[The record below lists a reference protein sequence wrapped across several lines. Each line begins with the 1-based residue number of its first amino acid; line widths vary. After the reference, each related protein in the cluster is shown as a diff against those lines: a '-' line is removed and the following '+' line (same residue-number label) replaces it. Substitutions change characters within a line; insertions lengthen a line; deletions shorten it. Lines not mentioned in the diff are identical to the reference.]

1 MKLLKSAILG
11 ILLAATLP
19 SLATADIRKEAIQFA
34 KGTTGASVSGR
45 ITGDETVDYTLRA
58 KAGQTLHVN
67 LKADSAMAY
76 FNVLPPGSSGEAI
89 FIGSTLGDTFEGKLD
104 MDGEYTVRVYQMRA
118 GARRGESA
126 QYTLTTRIDGGAST
140 ATGAQAGFDQTLEM
154 FGVSFHVSSPNAA
167 SGNTVTIKPSGL
179 SQDNSAFT
187 DEITGVVLRAEVN
200 DLNVDQS
207 PEVYVY
213 VKPPGDT
220 ARMQLV
226 AYSANRK
233 ASLSSIYLP
242 PIEDT
247 PGAAQGFAGQD
258 DMAVLE
264 GVLARRFSIGG
275 GKMRQLQYKLVPG
288 EAGWQL
294 KFDRMDEF

>member
-1 MKLLKSAILG
+1 MPNRSFLAV
-11 ILLAATLP
+11 LLAISLP
-19 SLATADIRKEAIQFA
+19 ALAASGIRKEAIQFA
-34 KGTTGASVSGR
+34 KGSSAASVSGR
-45 ITGDETVDYTLRA
+45 ISGEETVDYTLRA
-58 KAGQTLHVN
+58 RAGQTLHVT

-89 FIGSTLGDTFEGKLD
+89 FIGSTLGDTFEGTLD
-104 MDGEYTVRVYQMRA
+104 QDGEYTVRVYQMRA

-126 QYTLTTRIDGGAST
+126 QYTISTRIDGATAST
-140 ATGAQAGFDQTLEM
+140 AARGFDQTLDL
-154 FGVSFHVSSPNAA
+154 FGISFHVSSPNSA
-167 SGNTVTIKPSGL
+167 SANTLTIAPAGLSKDNAILTQEISGL
-179 SQDNSAFT
+179 VT
-187 DEITGVVLRAEVN
+187 RAEVA
-200 DLNVDQS
+200 DLNADQS

-213 VKPPGDT
+213 IKPPAAT

-258 DMAVLE
+258 DMAVVE
-264 GVLARRFSIGG
+264 SVLARRFSIGG
-275 GKMRQLQYKLVPG
+275 GKMRQLQYKLVSG
-288 EAGWQL
+288 ETGWLL
-294 KFDRMDEF
+294 KFDRMSEF

>member
-1 MKLLKSAILG
+1 MKILKSAVLG
-11 ILLAATLP
+11 MLLASALP
-19 SLATADIRKEAIQFA
+19 ALAADGIRKEALQFA
-34 KGTTGASVSGR
+34 KGSSGASVSGR

-89 FIGSTLGDTFEGKLD
+89 FIGSTLGDTFEGKLEQ
-104 MDGEYTVRVYQMRA
+104 DGEYTVRVYQMRA

-126 QYTLTTRIDGGAST
+126 QYTLSTRIDGAPS
-140 ATGAQAGFDQTLEM
+140 AAAAKGFDQRLEM

-167 SGNTVTIKPSGL
+167 SGNTVTITPSGL
-179 SQDNSAFT
+179 SKDNSAFT
-187 DEITGVVLRAEVN
+187 EQVSGVVLRAEVN
-200 DLNVDQS
+200 DLNVDRS

-247 PGAAQGFAGQD
+247 PGAAAGFAGQD

-264 GVLARRFSIGG
+264 GVLARRFSIGD
-275 GKMRQLQYKLVPG
+275 GKMRQMQYKLVPG

>member
-1 MKLLKSAILG
+1 MKILHSVILG
-11 ILLAATLP
+11 ILLASSVPTHA
-19 SLATADIRKEAIQFA
+19 ADGIRKEAIQFA
-34 KGTTGASVSGR
+34 QGSSGASVSGR

-58 KAGQTLHVN
+58 KAGQTLHAK

-89 FIGSTLGDTFEGKLD
+89 FIGSTLGDTFEGKLEQ
-104 MDGEYTVRVYQMRA
+104 DGEYTVRVYQMRA

-126 QYTLTTRIDGGAST
+126 QYTLSTRIDGAPSAAT
-140 ATGAQAGFDQTLEM
+140 AKGFDQTLEM
-154 FGVSFHVSSPNAA
+154 FGVSFHVSSPNVA
-167 SGNTVTIKPSGL
+167 SGNTVTIAPSGL
-179 SQDNSAFT
+179 SKDNSAFT
-187 DEITGVVLRAEVN
+187 EQVSGVVLRAEVN

-213 VKPPGDT
+213 VKPAGDA

-247 PGAAQGFAGQD
+247 PGAAAGFAGQD

-264 GVLARRFSIGG
+264 GVLARRFSIGA

>member
-1 MKLLKSAILG
+1 MKMLSSVILG
-11 ILLAATLP
+11 IVLATTLPALAAD
-19 SLATADIRKEAIQFA
+19 AIRKEAIQFA
-34 KGTTGASVSGR
+34 KGSSGASVSGR

-67 LKADSAMAY
+67 LKADSTMAY
-76 FNVLPPGSSGEAI
+76 FNVLPPGSTGEAI
-89 FIGSTLGDTFEGKLD
+89 FIGSTLGDTFEGMLEV
-104 MDGEYTVRVYQMRA
+104 DGEYTVRVYQMRA

-126 QYTLTTRIDGGAST
+126 KYTLSTRIDGGASAT
-140 ATGAQAGFDQTLEM
+140 AAKGFDQTLEM

-167 SGNTVTIKPSGL
+167 SGNTVTVTPSGL

-187 DEITGVVLRAEVN
+187 EAVTGSVLRAEVA
-200 DLNVDQS
+200 DLNIDQS

-213 VKPPGDT
+213 VKPAGEM

-233 ASLSSIYLP
+233 ASLSDIFLP
-242 PIEDT
+242 PIEDV
-247 PGAAQGFAGQD
+247 PGAAKGFAGQD
-258 DMAVLE
+258 DMAVVE
-264 GVLARRFSIGG
+264 SVFARRFSIGG

-288 EAGWQL
+288 EAGWRL
-294 KFDRMDEF
+294 KFDRMDES

>member
-1 MKLLKSAILG
+1 MKMLHSVILG
-11 ILLAATLP
+11 ILLASSVPTHA
-19 SLATADIRKEAIQFA
+19 ADGIRKEAIQFA
-34 KGTTGASVSGR
+34 KGSSGASVSGR

-58 KAGQTLHVN
+58 KAGQKLHVH
-67 LKADSAMAY
+67 LKADSSMAY

-89 FIGSTLGDTFEGKLD
+89 FIGSTLGDTFEGTLEK
-104 MDGEYTVRVYQMRA
+104 DGEYTVRVYQMRA

-126 QYTLTTRIDGGAST
+126 QYTLSTRIDGAAS
-140 ATGAQAGFDQTLEM
+140 AAAAKGFDQTLEM

-167 SGNTVTIKPSGL
+167 NGNTVTIKPSGL
-179 SQDNSAFT
+179 SKDNSAFT
-187 DEITGVVLRAEVN
+187 EEVTGVVLRAEVN

-213 VKPPGDT
+213 VKPPGDS

-247 PGAAQGFAGQD
+247 PGAAKGFAGQD

>member
-1 MKLLKSAILG
+1 MKLLNSAILG

-19 SLATADIRKEAIQFA
+19 TLAVADIRKEAIQFA
-34 KGTTGASVSGR
+34 RGTTGASVSGR
-45 ITGDETVDYTLRA
+45 ITGDQTVDYTLRA
-58 KAGQTLHVN
+58 KAGQTLHVH

-76 FNVLPPGSSGEAI
+76 FNVLPPGSTGEAV

-104 MDGEYTVRVYQMRA
+104 QDGEYTVRVYQMRA

-126 QYTLTTRIDGGAST
+126 QYTLTARIDGGAST
-140 ATGAQAGFDQTLEM
+140 ATGASAGFDQTLEM
-154 FGVSFHVSSPNAA
+154 FGVTFHVTSPNAV
-167 SGNTVTIKPSGL
+167 SGNTVKITPSGL

-187 DEITGVVLRAEVN
+187 EEVTGTVLRAEVA
-200 DLNVDQS
+200 DLNIDQS

-213 VKPPGDT
+213 VKPPGDLS
-220 ARMQLV
+220 RMQLV

-233 ASLSSIYLP
+233 ASLSDIFLP
-242 PIEDT
+242 PIEDI
-247 PGAAQGFAGQD
+247 PGAADGFAGQD
-258 DMAVLE
+258 DMAVIE
-264 GVLARRFSIGG
+264 SVFARRFSIGG

-288 EAGWQL
+288 EAGWRL

>member
-1 MKLLKSAILG
+1 MKMLHSVILG
-11 ILLAATLP
+11 ILLASSVPTHA
-19 SLATADIRKEAIQFA
+19 ADGIRKEAIQFA
-34 KGTTGASVSGR
+34 QGSSGASVSGR

-89 FIGSTLGDTFEGKLD
+89 FIGSTLGDTFEGKLEQ
-104 MDGEYTVRVYQMRA
+104 DGEYTVRVYQMRA

-126 QYTLTTRIDGGAST
+126 QYTLSTRIDGGAS
-140 ATGAQAGFDQTLEM
+140 AAAAKGFDQTLEM

-167 SGNTVTIKPSGL
+167 NGNTVTIKPSGL
-179 SQDNSAFT
+179 SKDNSAFT
-187 DEITGVVLRAEVN
+187 EEVSGVVLRAEVN

-275 GKMRQLQYKLVPG
+275 GKMRQMQYKLVPG

>member
-1 MKLLKSAILG
+1 MKLLNSAILG

-34 KGTTGASVSGR
+34 RGSSGASVSGR

-67 LKADSAMAY
+67 LKADSSMAY
-76 FNVLPPGSSGEAI
+76 FNVLPPGSTGEAI
-89 FIGSTLGDTFEGKLD
+89 FIGSTLGDTFEGKLEQ
-104 MDGEYTVRVYQMRA
+104 DGEYTVRVYQMRA

-126 QYTLTTRIDGGAST
+126 KYTLSTRIDGAASAT
-140 ATGAQAGFDQTLEM
+140 AAFDQSLEM

-167 SGNTVTIKPSGL
+167 NGNTVTIKPSGL
-179 SQDNSAFT
+179 SKDNSAFT

-226 AYSANRK
+226 AYSANRN

-264 GVLARRFSIGG
+264 GVLARRFSIGD
-275 GKMRQLQYKLVPG
+275 GKMRQMQYKLVSG

>member
-1 MKLLKSAILG
+1 MKLLNSAILG
-11 ILLAATLP
+11 ILLAASLP
-19 SLATADIRKEAIQFA
+19 ALAADGIRKEAIQFA
-34 KGTTGASVSGR
+34 KGSSGASVNGR

-58 KAGQTLHVN
+58 KAGQTLQVN
-67 LKADSAMAY
+67 LKADSSMAY
-76 FNVLPPGSSGEAI
+76 FNVLPPGSTGEAI
-89 FIGSTLGDTFEGKLD
+89 FIGSTLGDTFEGNLEQ
-104 MDGEYTVRVYQMRA
+104 DGEYTVRVYQMRA

-126 QYTLTTRIDGGAST
+126 NYTLTTRIDGPAS
-140 ATGAQAGFDQTLEM
+140 AMAAFDQTLEM

-167 SGNTVTIKPSGL
+167 NGNTVTIKPSGL

-187 DEITGVVLRAEVN
+187 DDITGVVLRAEVN
-200 DLNVDQS
+200 DLNIDQS
-207 PEVYVY
+207 PEIYVY

-247 PGAAQGFAGQD
+247 PGAAAGFAGED

-275 GKMRQLQYKLVPG
+275 GKLRQLQYKLHAG

>member
-1 MKLLKSAILG
+1 MKMLSRVILG
-11 ILLAATLP
+11 ILLATTLP
-19 SLATADIRKEAIQFA
+19 ALAADGIRKEAIQFA
-34 KGTTGASVSGR
+34 KGSSGASVSGR

-76 FNVLPPGSSGEAI
+76 FNVLPPGSTGEAI
-89 FIGSTLGDTFEGKLD
+89 FIGSTLGDTFEGKLEQ
-104 MDGEYTVRVYQMRA
+104 DGEYTVRVYQMRA

-126 QYTLTTRIDGGAST
+126 QYTLSTRIDGAASAT
-140 ATGAQAGFDQTLEM
+140 AAKGFDQTLEM
-154 FGVSFHVSSPNAA
+154 FGVSFHVSSPNA
-167 SGNTVTIKPSGL
+167 SNGNTVTIKPSGL
-179 SQDNSAFT
+179 SKDNSAFT

-213 VKPPGDT
+213 VKPPGDS

-226 AYSANRK
+226 AYSANHK

-264 GVLARRFSIGG
+264 GVLARRFSIGD

-288 EAGWQL
+288 EAGWLL